1 MSNVIVPEGYK
12 SALNMYE
19 TQKAIGMLKRIFED
33 NLCPALN
40 LRRVSA
46 PIFVDPETGLNDD
59 LSGTERAVVFDIKET
74 GKNAAIVHSLAKWKR
89 MALRTYGF
97 SEGEGLYTDMNA
109 VRRDEELDNLHS
121 VYTDQ
126 WDWKKIITKENRNEN
141 YLREVVKSIVNAIC
155 DTLDFLKHVYP
166 QLTVQ
171 LERDVTF
178 ITSQELEDMYPDKS
192 PKERENLF
200 VKDRKTVFVMQIGS
214 VLKSGQVHDQRAPDY
229 DDWSLNGDI
238 LFWNDVLNCAFEI
251 SSMGIRVDEKSLD
264 EQLRISGKN
273 ERRRLLFHKEL
284 SEGKLPLTIGG
295 GIGQSRL
302 SMLLLG
308 KAHIGEVQVSLWDD
322 RTKQICE
329 ENGIV
334 LL

>member
-1 MSNVIVPEGYK
+1 
-12 SALNMYE
+12 
-19 TQKAIGMLKRIFED
+19 
-33 NLCPALN
+33 
-40 LRRVSA
+40 
-46 PIFVDPETGLNDD
+46 
-59 LSGTERAVVFDIKET
+59 
-74 GKNAAIVHSLAKWKR
+74 
-89 MALRTYGF
+89 
-97 SEGEGLYTDMNA
+97 
-109 VRRDEELDNLHS
+109 
-121 VYTDQ
+121 DQ
-126 WDWKKIITKENRNEN
+126 WDWEKIITKENRNEN

-264 EQLRISGKN
+264 EQLRISGNN

-322 RTKQICE
+322 RTTQICE